1 MNENGGKN
9 LSAVNEVERL
19 STVRRYEI
27 LDTPEDG
34 SFDRLTQLA
43 ARLFAVPVAIVS
55 LVDHDRIWFKSH
67 YGLSVRQIERAPGL
81 CASAIL
87 QDEVYTVLDAKIDP
101 RTLANPLVAGEFGLR
116 FYAAAPLITHD
127 GFRLGTLCVIDFAPR
142 GLSDA
147 EQETLRDLAAIV
159 MDEMELRLASRK
171 IIQAERT
178 LRLQAD
184 SAMAEAERLANM
196 DKLTGLANRRALD
209 MDMERHKSI
218 SGPTQA
224 RDIILAMID
233 LNGLKAINDCY
244 GHKQGDWVLS
254 SFAKNL
260 RSVLRRE
267 DKAYRYGG
275 DEFVLLLPVKIDPDY
290 VSMRRRIR
298 QVVERV
304 QEDVGFSEVGAS
316 VGFACLTECAGEI
329 SRALQLADE
338 RMYTEKRKRKPAVA
352 QDAPAESCSISA
364 HGFIERR
371 A

>member
-1 MNENGGKN
+1 MKIKEE
-9 LSAVNEVERL
+9 LSVSNEVERL
-19 STVRRYEI
+19 ATIRRYEI

-67 YGLSVRQIERAPGL
+67 YGLSIRQIERAPGL

-116 FYAAAPLITHD
+116 FYAAAPLVTHD
-127 GFRLGTLCVIDFAPR
+127 GFRLGTMCIIDFAPR

-159 MDEMELRLASRK
+159 MDELELRLASRK

-184 SAMAEAERLANM
+184 SAIAEAERLANM

-209 MDMERHKSI
+209 LDMERHTSI
-218 SGPTQA
+218 SGTTQA

-233 LNGLKAINDCY
+233 LNGLKVINDGY

-260 RSVLRRE
+260 RSVLRQE

-290 VSMRRRIR
+290 VSLRRRIW

-316 VGFACLTECAGEI
+316 VGFACVVECAGEL

-338 RMYTEKRKRKPAVA
+338 RMYTEKRKRKPNVA
-352 QDAPAESCSISA
+352 HDTPAEPHRVFA
-364 HGFIERR
+364 PGFIERR